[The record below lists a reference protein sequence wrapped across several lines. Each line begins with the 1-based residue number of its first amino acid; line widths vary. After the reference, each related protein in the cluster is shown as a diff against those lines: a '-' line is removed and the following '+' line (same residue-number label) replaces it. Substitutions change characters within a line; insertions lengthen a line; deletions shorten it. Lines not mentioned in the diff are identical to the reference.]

1 MGTIGQANAMELT
14 SPDIKDGATIAKE
27 QVYTR
32 CGGANISPALA
43 WRGVPAGTKSFAFTL
58 IDVSVK
64 PSGWSHWLV
73 FGLPP
78 STTSLA
84 KGVTALPAGATQSKT
99 DFGDTKYD
107 GPCPPKGSGVH
118 KYQFT
123 IWAMRGPAPS
133 FPTGASAN
141 DIRAA
146 LEQQSLAKATLTGVY
161 ER

>member
-14 SPDIKDGATIAKE
+14 SLDIKDGAAIAKE

-32 CGGANISPALA
+32 CGGDNISPALA
-43 WRGVPAGTKSFAFTL
+43 WRGVPVGTKSLALTL

-73 FGLPP
+73 MDLPP
-78 STTSLA
+78 SITSLA
-84 KGVTALPAGATQSKT
+84 KGVIALPAGATQSKT

-107 GPCPPKGSGVH
+107 GPCPPKGSGAH

-123 IWAMRGPAPS
+123 IWALRGSAPPVPS
-133 FPTGASAN
+133 GASAN
-141 DIRAA
+141 DISAA
-146 LEQQSLAKATLTGVY
+146 LEQQSLAKATLTGIY